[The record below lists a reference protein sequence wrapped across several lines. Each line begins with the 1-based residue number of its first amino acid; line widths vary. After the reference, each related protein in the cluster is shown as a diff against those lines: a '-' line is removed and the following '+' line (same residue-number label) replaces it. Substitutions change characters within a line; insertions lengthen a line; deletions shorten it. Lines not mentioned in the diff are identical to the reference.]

1 MISRRTFLSRSCLTC
16 AGTLLPLSLASCA
29 SHYVTGSIESSGI
42 SISTNEFETVKK
54 GVKAFKSFLLIQHE
68 QLNFRIYLYRFSET
82 EYSVVDGVH
91 TGAELQA
98 SGDFLYC
105 PSHGSEFNNRG
116 AVSNGPAEKNL
127 REFPLRFQTIKFW
140 LTCAHEKPPFIL
152 ISIVLARLTVH
163 RKLIQRCCRATARY
177 FADAHESGCRL

>member
-1 MISRRTFLSRSCLTC
+1 MISRRTFLSRSCLAC

-68 QLNFRIYLYRFSET
+68 QLEFPIYLYRFSET
-82 EYSVVDGVH
+82 EYSALWMACTH
-91 TGAELQA
+91 QGAELQA
-98 SGDFLYC
+98 SGDFLHC

-127 REFPLRFQTIKFW
+127 REFPVTVSNDK
-140 LTCAHEKPPFIL
+140 IL
-152 ISIVLARLTVH
+152 IDL
-163 RKLIQRCCRATARY
+163 RA
-177 FADAHESGCRL
+177 